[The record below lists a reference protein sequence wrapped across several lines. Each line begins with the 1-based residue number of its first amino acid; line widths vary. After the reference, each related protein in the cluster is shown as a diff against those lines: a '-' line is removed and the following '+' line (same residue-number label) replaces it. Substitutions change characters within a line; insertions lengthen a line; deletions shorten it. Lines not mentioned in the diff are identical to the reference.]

1 LQKKPIEVVIFNHKF
16 TVKTDNDKAF
26 VEQVATY
33 VNEKIKEV
41 KKMGKSVPT
50 IDTVLLACMNIAD
63 EYLKFKEERGRMEG
77 KVEKRIQDLIGL
89 IDKELQ

>member
-1 LQKKPIEVVIFNHKF
+1 
-16 TVKTDNDKAF
+16 
-26 VEQVATY
+26 
-33 VNEKIKEV
+33 
-41 KKMGKSVPT
+41 MGKSVPT